1 MIDHVSVGV
10 SDLGSAARF
19 YEAAFAPL
27 GFSKLIVRPTDVGF
41 GKSYP
46 EFWINLRTD
55 MKPVSSVSGMHICLR
70 AKTAVEVEA
79 FHDAALKAAY
89 ATFSHLPGYKKNS
102 KVNTE
107 IIPFRDLKLGD
118 RILANRG
125 LTSIVGFGQVTRP
138 YFFDEARSNYR
149 HCVGVDWYDTTP
161 RSLIPLRGSEDVKD
175 FEFTTVKDLIRMQF
189 EKLNEFSR
197 RI

>member
-10 SDLGSAARF
+10 SDLGRAVRF

-70 AKTAVEVEA
+70 AKTAIEVEA
-79 FHDAALKAAY
+79 FHDAALKAGGVSGGAPGLRPQYHSTYY
-89 ATFSHLPGYKKNS
+89 AAFIIDPDGNRVEAVTF
-102 KVNTE
+102 
-107 IIPFRDLKLGD
+107 LK
-118 RILANRG
+118 
-125 LTSIVGFGQVTRP
+125 
-138 YFFDEARSNYR
+138 DEARAS
-149 HCVGVDWYDTTP
+149 
-161 RSLIPLRGSEDVKD
+161 
-175 FEFTTVKDLIRMQF
+175 
-189 EKLNEFSR
+189 
-197 RI
+197 